1 MRLFQSRFMGGC
13 DTNHVVFVQILSI
26 DKGGL
31 TMITHSK
38 ERYQAIVFLIITA
51 LLWSLGGLLIK
62 WIPWNPMAIAGMRSA
77 IAAVLMG
84 LFKRK
89 MNFTWSRTQIGGA
102 FFYAATVILFVSANK
117 MTTAANA
124 ILLQYTA
131 PIYVALFA
139 GWFLGEKTTKW
150 DWLTIVTAL
159 GGILLFFLDDLSAG
173 GWWGNMVAI
182 LSGVAFAG
190 LALFLRKQKDGSP
203 LESLFLGNVLTA
215 LIGLPFMFGSTP
227 GAMGWLGLFLLGVFQ
242 LGFSYILYAR
252 AIKHVTALE
261 AILIPII
268 EPILNPIWVLL
279 LLGET
284 PGKWAVAG
292 GAIVL
297 VSVTFRS
304 VLSITREQM
313 MNRDLK
319 NFNK

>member
-1 MRLFQSRFMGGC
+1 M
-13 DTNHVVFVQILSI
+13 
-26 DKGGL
+26 
-31 TMITHSK
+31 THPNK
-38 ERYQAIVFLIITA
+38 ERYRAIVFLIITA

-77 IAAVLMG
+77 IAAVLMW
-84 LFKRK
+84 LFHRK
-89 MNFTWSRTQIGGA
+89 MYFTWSRSQIGAA
-102 FFYAATVILFVSANK
+102 FFYTATVILFVSANK

-139 GWFLGEKTTKW
+139 NFLLGEKTTHW
-150 DWLTIVTAL
+150 DWITVISAL
-159 GGILLFFLDDLSAG
+159 GGISLFFLDHLSTG
-173 GWWGNMVAI
+173 SWWGNIIAI
-182 LSGVAFAG
+182 LSGVSFAG

-215 LIGLPFMFGSTP
+215 VIGLPFMLESYP
-227 GAMGWLGLFLLGVFQ
+227 GTTGWFGLFLLGVFQ

-284 PGKWAVAG
+284 PGRWALVG
-292 GAIVL
+292 GVIVL
-297 VSVTFRS
+297 GSVTLRS
-304 VLSITREQM
+304 IIAVMPLHYSP
-313 MNRDLK
+313 K
-319 NFNK
+319 

>member
-1 MRLFQSRFMGGC
+1 METQNR
-13 DTNHVVFVQILSI
+13 
-26 DKGGL
+26 
-31 TMITHSK
+31 
-38 ERYQAIVFLIITA
+38 ERYQAIMLLVITA

-77 IAAVLMG
+77 IAAVVML
-84 LFKRK
+84 LFQRK
-89 MNFTWSRTQIGGA
+89 MKFTWSRSQIGAA
-102 FFYAATVILFVSANK
+102 FFYAATVILFVTANK

-139 GWFLGEKTTKW
+139 NFLLGEKTTGR
-150 DWLTIVTAL
+150 DWLTIITAL
-159 GGILLFFLDDLSAG
+159 GGIFLFFLDNLSAG

-182 LSGVAFAG
+182 LSGVSFAG

-203 LESLFLGNVLTA
+203 LESLFLGNILTV
-215 LIGLPFMFGSTP
+215 LIGLPFMFGSAP
-227 GAMGWLGLFLLGVFQ
+227 GATGWLGLFLLGVFQ

-261 AILIPII
+261 AILIPVI
-268 EPILNPIWVLL
+268 EPILNPIWVLI

-284 PGKWAVAG
+284 PGKWALVG
-292 GAIVL
+292 GAVVL

-304 VLSITREQM
+304 VAAA
-313 MNRDLK
+313 MNPHSPK
-319 NFNK
+319 